1 LPGMLGS
8 TQTVKVGGGQAG
20 FGLRLRF

>member
-1 LPGMLGS
+1 LPGVLGS
-8 TQTVKVGGGQAG
+8 TQAVKVGGGQAG